1 MRKVRPVRRPRWAAV
16 PLTLTFAFLYLPIV
30 VLVVMAFNASSSPFT
45 WGGPSLR
52 WFGELAA
59 DRELVRGVGNTLLV
73 ATLSTVVSVVL
84 GGTLAVGLH
93 RHTRSGWLDAFALS
107 PAVVP
112 DLVLGIG
119 LLAMVSLAGLR
130 PSLLLVVAAHVV
142 FGTAFVAAVVKAR
155 LSGAD
160 PSLEEASRDLGASG
174 WTTFRLVTVPLLAPA
189 LVAGALLQFTLS
201 VDEFVI
207 AFFTNGPT
215 SPTLP
220 IVVYSRVRFGVT
232 PEINA
237 LAVVLLL
244 VSFAAVVA
252 ARRLYDPR
260 PPAARPDGSD
270 A

>member
-1 MRKVRPVRRPRWAAV
+1 VPPVRRTRWTAV
-16 PLTLTFAFLYLPIV
+16 PLAVTFAFLYLPIV
-30 VLVVMAFNASSSPFT
+30 VLVVMAFNASSSPFS

-52 WFGELAA
+52 WFGELAG
-59 DRELVRGVGNTLLV
+59 DTELVRGLLNTLLV
-73 ATLSTVVSVVL
+73 AALSTVLSVVL
-84 GGTLAVGLH
+84 GGTLALGLH
-93 RHTRSGWLDAFALS
+93 RYTRSSLLDAFALS

-130 PSLLLVVAAHVV
+130 PGLPLVVAAHVV

-155 LSGAD
+155 LAHTD
-160 PSLEEASRDLGASG
+160 PSLEEASRDLGAAG

-220 IVVYSRVRFGVT
+220 IVIYSRVRFGVT

-237 LAVVLLL
+237 LAVVLLV
-244 VSFAAVVA
+244 VSFAAVIG

-260 PPAARPDGSD
+260 PTAAPTDRSD